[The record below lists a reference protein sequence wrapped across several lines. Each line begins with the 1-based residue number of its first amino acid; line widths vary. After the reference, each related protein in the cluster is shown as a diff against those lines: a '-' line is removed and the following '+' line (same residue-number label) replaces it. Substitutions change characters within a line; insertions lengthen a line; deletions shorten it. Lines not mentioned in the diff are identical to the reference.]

1 MYCWLSKGSST
12 TSVVILHKNSTY
24 FVKSEHCISKQICFI
39 KNNFFHVCGHATLSN
54 LCHKEFFYQKFKQK
68 LTNQVKLF
76 PLFPLIS
83 DISGLPYVPP
93 LPLPPLRFTKWL
105 NLISTGLV
113 FQVMQTCKKLG
124 IKTVAVFSEADAHA
138 VRIFII
144 VIWYSC
150 FIISSIVLFCV
161 VKNRC
166 LK

>member
-1 MYCWLSKGSST
+1 M
-12 TSVVILHKNSTY
+12 VILHKNSTY

-54 LCHKEFFYQKFKQK
+54 LCHKEFFCQKFKQK

-93 LPLPPLRFTKWL
+93 PPPPPVKIHKMAQFDKHWF
-105 NLISTGLV
+105 G

>member
-1 MYCWLSKGSST
+1 M
-12 TSVVILHKNSTY
+12 
-24 FVKSEHCISKQICFI
+24 
-39 KNNFFHVCGHATLSN
+39 A
-54 LCHKEFFYQKFKQK
+54 
-68 LTNQVKLF
+68 LF
-76 PLFPLIS
+76 DKHWF
-83 DISGLPYVPP
+83 D
-93 LPLPPLRFTKWL
+93 
-105 NLISTGLV
+105 

>member
-1 MYCWLSKGSST
+1 MYGKM
-12 TSVVILHKNSTY
+12 
-24 FVKSEHCISKQICFI
+24 
-39 KNNFFHVCGHATLSN
+39 SN

-68 LTNQVKLF
+68 LTKLNYFPLSTNLLIYQDNLKFEIFQSLF
-76 PLFPLIS
+76 PPVKIHKMALF
-83 DISGLPYVPP
+83 DKHW
-93 LPLPPLRFTKWL
+93 FD
-105 NLISTGLV
+105 